1 VNANDPIIPC
11 AHCGA
16 KNRVPRERL
25 EDRPV
30 CGRCHRP
37 LSSAFA
43 FPQELMEISDWS
55 FQREVLDFPGP
66 VLLEFSSPLCGYCRI
81 LEPILDQLAAEYAGR
96 VKFVKLNIAANSLTA
111 SQYGVLSTPS
121 LFLFKRGKVV
131 DKILGAVP
139 KEEIVRRLQAIL

>member
-1 VNANDPIIPC
+1 MGANDLIIPC

-16 KNRVPRERL
+16 KNRVPKERL

-37 LSSAFA
+37 LSSGFS
-43 FPQELMEISDWS
+43 FPKEVMEISDWS

-66 VLLEFSSPLCGYCRI
+66 VLLEFSSPFCGYCRI
-81 LEPILDQLAAEYAGR
+81 LEPVLDQLAAEYAGR
-96 VKFVKLNIAANSLTA
+96 VKFVKLNIITNSLTA

-121 LFLFKRGKVV
+121 LFLFRKGNVI
-131 DKILGAVP
+131 DKIMGAVS
-139 KEEIVRRLQAIL
+139 KEEIKKHLQPIL